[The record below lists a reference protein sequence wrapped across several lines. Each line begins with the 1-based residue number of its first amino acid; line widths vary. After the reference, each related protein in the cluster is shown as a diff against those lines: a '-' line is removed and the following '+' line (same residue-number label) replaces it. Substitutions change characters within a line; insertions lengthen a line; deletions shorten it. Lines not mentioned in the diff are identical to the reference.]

1 MRVSRQTEA
10 GSGLTTK
17 QSSGSGNSAV
27 SVNGVKAVDGIP
39 GNGRMRPVGMPVES
53 LSRKDVDPNLTT
65 VLVMSGAGR
74 LRLK

>member
-1 MRVSRQTEA
+1 M
-10 GSGLTTK
+10 
-17 QSSGSGNSAV
+17 
-27 SVNGVKAVDGIP
+27 KAVDGIP

-65 VLVMSGAGR
+65 VLVISGAGR